1 MNEISKRLK
10 VMGIFSAFVYVSWNL
25 MLIHVRTKVFHL
37 MELFRECMFMLFFI
51 FFYFSKL
58 ADYIYPHTTISSVF
72 NHFFEHVMI
81 TLYQIG

>member
-37 MELFRECMFMLFFI
+37 VELFRECMFMLFLFI
-51 FFYFSKL
+51 SFIL
-58 ADYIYPHTTISSVF
+58 AI
-72 NHFFEHVMI
+72 
-81 TLYQIG
+81 